1 MADLSAKLETDFHG
15 AVRVQKI
22 DTRPLD
28 FLRGSYKTSR
38 PYHWIKVHYFVTG
51 AGLNSSSQGFEGERM
66 DAKTLARFRKAML
79 EEKQRLLNNTKNVKN
94 ELALS
99 PDDLPD
105 ETDLA
110 ASEINQNL
118 IFKLRDRERQLLQK
132 IDEAL
137 ARMDA
142 GTFGQCQECEEDIEP
157 RRLEARPVS
166 TLCIACKEREEHRE
180 KIYA

>member
-1 MADLSAKLETDFHG
+1 MEPRLLEKYRKL
-15 AVRVQKI
+15 
-22 DTRPLD
+22 L
-28 FLRGSYKTSR
+28 
-38 PYHWIKVHYFVTG
+38 
-51 AGLNSSSQGFEGERM
+51 
-66 DAKTLARFRKAML
+66 L
-79 EEKQRLLNNTKNVKN
+79 EERQRIMNNSKNALQN

-118 IFKLRDRERQLLQK
+118 VFKLRDRERQLLGK

-137 ARMDA
+137 ARMEE
-142 GTFGQCQECEEDIEP
+142 GTFGTCEECEEPIEP

-166 TLCIACKEREEHRE
+166 TMCIACKERQEHRE

>member
-1 MADLSAKLETDFHG
+1 MGDS
-15 AVRVQKI
+15 
-22 DTRPLD
+22 
-28 FLRGSYKTSR
+28 
-38 PYHWIKVHYFVTG
+38 
-51 AGLNSSSQGFEGERM
+51 M
-66 DAKTLARFRKAML
+66 DAKVMARFKKSLL
-79 EEKQRLLNNTKNVKN
+79 EEKQRILNNSKNTMKN
-94 ELALS
+94 DLAMS

-110 ASEINQNL
+110 ANEISQNL
-118 IFKLRDRERQLLQK
+118 VFKLRDRERIMLTQ

-137 ARMDA
+137 SRMDEGSF
-142 GTFGQCQECEEDIEP
+142 GTCEDCEEPIEP

>member
-1 MADLSAKLETDFHG
+1 
-15 AVRVQKI
+15 
-22 DTRPLD
+22 
-28 FLRGSYKTSR
+28 
-38 PYHWIKVHYFVTG
+38 
-51 AGLNSSSQGFEGERM
+51 M
-66 DAKTLARFRKAML
+66 DAKTLTRYRKL
-79 EEKQRLLNNTKNVKN
+79 LIEEKQRILNNSKNALKN

-110 ASEINQNL
+110 ASEISQNL
-118 IFKLRDRERQLLQK
+118 VFKLRDRERQLLTK

-137 ARMDA
+137 ARIEE
-142 GTFGQCQECEEDIEP
+142 GTFGACADCEEPIEP

-166 TLCIACKEREEHRE
+166 TLCIACKEKQEHRE

>member
-1 MADLSAKLETDFHG
+1 
-15 AVRVQKI
+15 
-22 DTRPLD
+22 
-28 FLRGSYKTSR
+28 
-38 PYHWIKVHYFVTG
+38 
-51 AGLNSSSQGFEGERM
+51 M
-66 DAKTLARFRKAML
+66 DAKLLTKYKRLLL
-79 EEKQRLLNNTKNVKN
+79 EEKQRIMNNSKNALKN

-110 ASEINQNL
+110 ASEVNQNL
-118 IFKLRDRERQLLQK
+118 VFKLRDRERQLLTK

-137 ARMDA
+137 ARMEEGQF
-142 GTFGQCQECEEDIEP
+142 GTCQDCEEPIEP

-166 TLCIACKEREEHRE
+166 TLCISCKEKQEHRE

>member
-1 MADLSAKLETDFHG
+1 
-15 AVRVQKI
+15 
-22 DTRPLD
+22 
-28 FLRGSYKTSR
+28 
-38 PYHWIKVHYFVTG
+38 
-51 AGLNSSSQGFEGERM
+51 M
-66 DAKTLARFRKAML
+66 DAKLLAKYKKLLL
-79 EEKQRLLNNTKNVKN
+79 EEKQRILNNSKNALKN
-94 ELALS
+94 ELEIS

-118 IFKLRDRERQLLQK
+118 VFKLRDRERQLLTK

-137 ARMDA
+137 ARMDEGSF
-142 GTFGQCQECEEDIEP
+142 GTCEECEEPIEP

-166 TLCIACKEREEHRE
+166 TMCIACKERQEHRE

>member
-1 MADLSAKLETDFHG
+1 
-15 AVRVQKI
+15 
-22 DTRPLD
+22 
-28 FLRGSYKTSR
+28 
-38 PYHWIKVHYFVTG
+38 
-51 AGLNSSSQGFEGERM
+51 M
-66 DAKTLARFRKAML
+66 DAKNLAKYKKLLL
-79 EEKQRLLNNTKNVKN
+79 EEKQRIMNNTKQALKN

-118 IFKLRDRERQLLQK
+118 IFKLRDRERQLLVK

-137 ARMDA
+137 DRMED
-142 GTFGQCQECEEDIEP
+142 GTFGVCQDCEEPIEI

-166 TLCIACKEREEHRE
+166 TLCIACKEKQEHRE

>member
-1 MADLSAKLETDFHG
+1 MNEASKASGGRQMT
-15 AVRVQKI
+15 V
-22 DTRPLD
+22 
-28 FLRGSYKTSR
+28 
-38 PYHWIKVHYFVTG
+38 
-51 AGLNSSSQGFEGERM
+51 M
-66 DAKTLARFRKAML
+66 DAKTLGKFRKL
-79 EEKQRLLNNTKNVKN
+79 LTEEKQRILNNSKNALKN

-118 IFKLRDRERQLLQK
+118 VFKLRDRERQLLSK

-137 ARMDA
+137 SRIDD
-142 GTFGQCQECEEDIEP
+142 GTFGSCAECEEPIEP

-166 TLCIACKEREEHRE
+166 TLCISCKEKEEHRE

>member
-1 MADLSAKLETDFHG
+1 
-15 AVRVQKI
+15 
-22 DTRPLD
+22 
-28 FLRGSYKTSR
+28 
-38 PYHWIKVHYFVTG
+38 
-51 AGLNSSSQGFEGERM
+51 M
-66 DAKTLARFRKAML
+66 DAKALARFRKL
-79 EEKQRLLNNTKNVKN
+79 LVEEKQRILNNSKNALKN

-118 IFKLRDRERQLLQK
+118 VFKLRDRERQLLAK

-137 ARMDA
+137 GRIES
-142 GTFGQCQECEEDIEP
+142 GTFGSCADCEEPIEP

>member
-1 MADLSAKLETDFHG
+1 MDSKLLI
-15 AVRVQKI
+15 K
-22 DTRPLD
+22 
-28 FLRGSYKTSR
+28 YKKS
-38 PYHWIKVHYFVTG
+38 
-51 AGLNSSSQGFEGERM
+51 L
-66 DAKTLARFRKAML
+66 L
-79 EEKQRLLNNTKNVKN
+79 EEKERLLNNSKHALKH
-94 ELALS
+94 ELAVS

-118 IFKLRDRERQLLQK
+118 IFKLRDRERQLLAK

-137 ARMDA
+137 ARMED
-142 GTFGQCQECEEDIEP
+142 GTFGTCQECEEPIEP

-166 TLCIACKEREEHRE
+166 TLCISCKEKQEHRE